1 MQRVPTCTNFL
12 RATAMHSRADLNQAY
27 TSLRYLVSL
36 QLEIQG
42 SPELAHRCT
51 VTPVGFIAAIGGT
64 RYRWDIWLTKERME
78 MLKVWRRQA
87 AEAARAQLGA
97 IACGLIGGRRIEF
110 SPTADWRVQH
120 RGYPLR
126 CGRSLRVDAPL
137 RTVVN
142 ASVAFSIMQLQT
154 VGIQFGIQTFES
166 PQKVCEHYRQKAHK
180 ANGADYPNRTD
191 DLPLTRRMLYQLS

>member
-51 VTPVGFIAAIGGT
+51 VKPVGFIAAIGGT

-110 SPTADWRVQH
+110 SPMADWRLQH
-120 RGYPLR
+120 RG
-126 CGRSLRVDAPL
+126 
-137 RTVVN
+137 
-142 ASVAFSIMQLQT
+142 
-154 VGIQFGIQTFES
+154 
-166 PQKVCEHYRQKAHK
+166 
-180 ANGADYPNRTD
+180 
-191 DLPLTRRMLYQLS
+191 